1 MLKII
6 NIKKLLEEIVNL
18 HFNWAKESN
27 SRTDIQCFTIRE
39 IESLIKCLKN
49 EAPYNVIMTIY
60 GGRFKEK
67 RKDELKLKLKSSQYE
82 ILKSLKEDEM
92 GLTEKFPECFINNAL
107 IQNVKRFLLALRNK
121 RNVINSGNNESG
133 LISSYRMVFR
143 IL

>member
-6 NIKKLLEEIVNL
+6 NIKKLLKEIVNL

-27 SRTDIQCFTIRE
+27 SRTEIQCFTIRE
-39 IESLIKCLKN
+39 IKAFIECLKN

-60 GGRFKEK
+60 GGRFKQK

>member
-6 NIKKLLEEIVNL
+6 NIKKLLKEIVNL

-60 GGRFKEK
+60 GGRFKQK

-92 GLTEKFPECFINNAL
+92 GLTEKFPECFINNVL

>member
-6 NIKKLLEEIVNL
+6 NIKKLLKEIVNL

-92 GLTEKFPECFINNAL
+92 GLTEKFPECFINPLASPSEGAPAL
-107 IQNVKRFLLALRNK
+107 KYGDINTETISHGEVK
-121 RNVINSGNNESG
+121 G
-133 LISSYRMVFR
+133 LIMLLFK
-143 IL
+143 L

>member
-1 MLKII
+1 M
-6 NIKKLLEEIVNL
+6 
-18 HFNWAKESN
+18 HFNWTKESN

-92 GLTEKFPECFINNAL
+92 DLTEKFPECFINNAL

>member
-6 NIKKLLEEIVNL
+6 NIKKLLKKIVNL

>member
-6 NIKKLLEEIVNL
+6 NIKKLLKEIVNL

-39 IESLIKCLKN
+39 IESLIMCLKN

-60 GGRFKEK
+60 GGRFKQK

-92 GLTEKFPECFINNAL
+92 GLTEKFPECFINNVL

>member
-1 MLKII
+1 MKII
-6 NIKKLLEEIVNL
+6 NIKKLLKEIVNL

-92 GLTEKFPECFINNAL
+92 DLTEKFPECFINNAL

>member
-1 MLKII
+1 MKII
-6 NIKKLLEEIVNL
+6 NIKKLLKEIVNL

-27 SRTDIQCFTIRE
+27 SRTDIQCFAIRE

-92 GLTEKFPECFINNAL
+92 GLTEKFPECFINNVL